1 MNDGALA
8 RRAAGGR
15 PPAGTRC
22 SQVSDTSL
30 TSSVMRSTVIRHA
43 LLSYMFGAIILGTA
57 INLVAGLGAGGALG
71 R

>member
-1 MNDGALA
+1 MTVRRPEGLRGTAAA
-8 RRAAGGR
+8 R
-15 PPAGTRC
+15 
-22 SQVSDTSL
+22 DT
-30 TSSVMRSTVIRHA
+30 TSRSTVIRHA

>member
-15 PPAGTRC
+15 PPPGTRC

-30 TSSVMRSTVIRHA
+30 TNPAMPSTVIRHA
-43 LLSYMFGAIILGTA
+43 LLSYMFGSIILGTA
-57 INLVAGLGAGGALG
+57 INLVAGLGAGGELS

>member
-1 MNDGALA
+1 MLS
-8 RRAAGGR
+8 R
-15 PPAGTRC
+15 
-22 SQVSDTSL
+22 VSDTSL

-43 LLSYMFGAIILGTA
+43 LLSYMFGAVIQGTA

>member
-1 MNDGALA
+1 ML
-8 RRAAGGR
+8 
-15 PPAGTRC
+15 

-30 TSSVMRSTVIRHA
+30 TSSVMRLTVIRHA
-43 LLSYMFGAIILGTA
+43 LLSYMFGAVILGTA